1 MMRVAVVFENSIRPE
16 TTGVYCFHAMGELAA
31 AGRILAVEHLR
42 PHDLHSSQA
51 DQFDLWLVVD
61 DGLDYDLP
69 ACTPPVVWWAI
80 DTHLS
85 FERCWK
91 QARRATWTF
100 CAQKSGAERLDR
112 LGIAVEWLPLA
123 CAPAV
128 HGQRPIERTRDV
140 AFVGN
145 MIGEERVRLLQLIQ
159 SWYPNSFNGRAY
171 FEDMALAYSS
181 ARIGFNRSIADDVNM
196 RVFEVLCSGTML
208 LTNRLEGSGL
218 SELLRVNEQFVEYSQ
233 DEDLFEKLE
242 FYLSHDMDRERIAA
256 AGRAA
261 VLAQHTYRHRMES
274 ILSVVERGRVP
285 RVRATVAEKPVEY
298 FEFDRPDV
306 LALVPLHSRRILDV
320 GCGGGRL
327 GLAIKNRQSAHV
339 TGIELQPLAAQR
351 ARLNLDVVEQQNI
364 ESDPLAF
371 ATGTFDCVICADVL
385 EHMTDPGFVLRKLH
399 HWLTENGSLV
409 VSLPNVRHHSVVS
422 SLLAGNWTYE
432 PAGLLDADHLRFFT
446 RREIEKLLFR
456 IGFEIRELSMVP
468 GEGFEAWQQAGRPCE
483 VNIGSLLIRTAT
495 SDEAAEFFA
504 YQYLVQANKT
514 SRTTYALTSIIIV
527 TYNQL
532 DYTRQC
538 IDSIRMRTDEP
549 YELIFVDNGSTDGTP
564 EYLESLAGARV
575 IRNST
580 NRGFPA
586 AVNQGLEIATGQ
598 QILLLN
604 NDVIVTTGWLRR
616 LLETLHADSRTGMV
630 GPVSNNVSGP
640 QQVPVSYRQ
649 LADLDGEAWD
659 RHSRQTTSPETYW
672 EAERLVGFCLL
683 LKREVVDAI
692 GRMDERFGVGNFED
706 DDFVRR
712 ARLAGFRAVI
722 AHNAFVHHFG
732 SVSFRGAGL
741 DLAKLL
747 TENQRLY
754 SEKWRQEAAPSEKS
768 LGSVSPPPVPAAVC
782 LALKPPRP
790 RFSVEVSEAEHLRL
804 IPNETKVSL
813 CMIVRDNAGTIRPC
827 LESIRPWVDEMIV
840 VDTGS
845 TDQTP
850 QICREMGAQ
859 VHHWAWRD
867 DFSAARNES
876 LRYARGEW
884 IFWMDSDD
892 TIPEDAGRKLRAL
905 VDQDH
910 DLSILGYVMQV
921 HCPGR
926 GPDDLTV
933 VDHIKLFRN
942 RPDLQFEF
950 RIHEQIIPAIRR
962 AGGEVAWT
970 DIYVVHSGSD
980 QSPEAQNRKRERDFR
995 ILQKEID
1002 ERPDHPFALFNIGM
1016 THADARQYEQ
1026 AIHFLKRC
1034 VEASGPEESH
1044 LRKAYALLV
1053 SSLANLN
1060 RAEEASA
1067 ACQRGLDRFPQ
1078 DKELL
1083 FRQAT
1088 LDQNQGRLALAAAG
1102 YRRLLTEQSDRHF
1115 ASIDEG
1121 IDGYK
1126 ARHNLA
1132 MVLEELGEWKE
1143 ACETWRE
1150 VTREKPSYRLGW
1162 RGLGRALRQLGQIAD
1177 HGEVE
1182 ELLASSVQTELR
1194 AEAALLQANR
1204 LEHLQQFPAALHVLA
1219 EAVQA
1224 SPGDLDVHQEQCRLA
1239 FHHAPLSTV
1248 VRALERLIQ
1257 IVPTDASAH
1266 HNLGNA
1272 LLQMGAPDLAIGAL
1286 ERSLELRPESSAT
1299 VAILESARQEFW
1311 KRGHSIKS

>member
-1 MMRVAVVFENSIRPE
+1 MMRVGVVFDNTVRPE
-16 TTGVYCFHAMGELAA
+16 TTGVYCFRALGELAS
-31 AGRILAVEHLR
+31 AGRISAVEHLR
-42 PHDLHSSQA
+42 PQDLHSSRA

-69 ACTPPVVWWAI
+69 ARTPPVAWWAI

-85 FERCWK
+85 FERCGK

-100 CAQKSGAERLDR
+100 CAQKSGAEQLDR
-112 LGIAVEWLPLA
+112 IGIAAEWLPLA
-123 CAPAV
+123 CDPAV
-128 HGQRPIERTRDV
+128 HGQRPIERSRDV

-145 MIGEERVRLLQLIQ
+145 MIGAERIRLLQLIQ
-159 SWYPNSFNGRAY
+159 SRYPNSFNGRAY
-171 FEDMALAYSS
+171 FEDLALAYSS

-196 RVFEVLCSGTML
+196 RVFEVLCSGAML

-218 SELLRVNEQFVEYSQ
+218 SELLRVNEQFVEYSS
-233 DEDLFEKLE
+233 DEELFEKLE
-242 FYLSHDMDRERIAA
+242 YYLSHAADRERIAA
-256 AGRAA
+256 AGQAA
-261 VLAQHTYRHRMES
+261 VLARHTYRHRMET
-274 ILSVVERGRVP
+274 ILNVVERGRSPV
-285 RVRATVAEKPVEY
+285 VRATVAEKPVEY

-306 LALVPLHSRRILDV
+306 LALVPLNSRRILDV

-327 GLAIKNRQSAHV
+327 GLAIKNRQNAHV

-351 ARLNLDVVEQQNI
+351 ARLHLDVVEQQNI
-364 ESDPLAF
+364 ESDQLAF
-371 ATGTFDCVICADVL
+371 ATGTFDCAICADVL
-385 EHMTDPGFVLRKLH
+385 EHMSDPAIVLRKLH
-399 HWLTENGSLV
+399 RWLTEDGSLV
-409 VSLPNVRHHSVVS
+409 ASLPNVRHHSVVS

-456 IGFEIRELSMVP
+456 IGFDIRELRMVP

-495 SDEAAEFFA
+495 ADEAAEFFA

-514 SRTTYALTSIIIV
+514 SRTEYPLTSIIIV

-532 DYTRQC
+532 AYTRQC
-538 IDSIRMRTDEP
+538 IDSIRMRTDDP
-549 YELIFVDNGSTDGTP
+549 YEIIFVDNGSTDGTP
-564 EYLESLAGARV
+564 EYLRSLAGARV
-575 IRNST
+575 ICNSQ

-640 QQVPVSYRQ
+640 QQVPVGYRQ

-659 RHSRQTTSPETYW
+659 RHSRHPTSRQTCGEV
-672 EAERLVGFCLL
+672 ERLVGFCLL

-692 GRMDERFGVGNFED
+692 GRLDERFGVGNFED
-706 DDFVRR
+706 DDYIRR
-712 ARLAGFRAVI
+712 ARHAGYRAVI
-722 AHNAFVHHFG
+722 ARNAFVHHFG

-741 DLAKLL
+741 DLTEVL
-747 TENQRLY
+747 TENERLY
-754 SEKWRQEAAPSEKS
+754 SEKWGHETAPGDSAPIPA
-768 LGSVSPPPVPAAVC
+768 SPPFVPAATSTP
-782 LALKPPRP
+782 LKPPRP
-790 RFSVEVSEAEHLRL
+790 RFSVEVSETDHLQL

-850 QICREMGAQ
+850 EICRELGAQ

-892 TIPEDAGRKLRAL
+892 TIPEAAGRKLRAL

-910 DLSILGYVMQV
+910 DPSVLGYVMQV

-926 GPDDLTV
+926 GLDDLTV

-980 QSPEAQNRKRERDFR
+980 QSAEGQDRKRVRDFR
-995 ILQKEID
+995 ILQQEID
-1002 ERPDHPFALFNIGM
+1002 DRPDHPFALFNIGM

-1044 LRKAYALLV
+1044 LRKAFALLV

-1060 RAEEASA
+1060 RVQEASA
-1067 ACQRGLDRFPQ
+1067 ACQKGLDQFPQ

-1088 LDQNQGRLALAAAG
+1088 LDQHQGRLAEAAAG
-1102 YRRLLTEQSDRHF
+1102 YRRLLTEQSERHF

-1132 MVLEELGEWKE
+1132 MVLEELGDWKE
-1143 ACETWRE
+1143 ACETWQE
-1150 VTREKPSYRLGW
+1150 ITREKPSYRLGW
-1162 RGLGRALRQLGQIAD
+1162 RGFGRALRQLGRIAD

-1182 ELLASSVQTELR
+1182 KLLASSVQTDLR
-1194 AEAALLQANR
+1194 VEAALLQANR
-1204 LEHLQQFPAALHVLA
+1204 LEHQQQFPAALHVLA

-1224 SPGDLDVHQEQCRLA
+1224 CPGDLDLHQEQCRLA
-1239 FHHAPLSTV
+1239 FHHAPLRAV
-1248 VRALERLIQ
+1248 VRALERLIE
-1257 IVPTDASAH
+1257 IAPTDASAH

-1272 LLQMGAPDLAIGAL
+1272 LLQMGTLDLAIIAL
-1286 ERSLELRPESSAT
+1286 ERSLELRPESVAT
-1299 VAILESARQEFW
+1299 VSILESARRELS
-1311 KRGHSIKS
+1311 KRGLRK